1 MLISENKQ
9 SSKQVSMSGLDYAV
23 LILISLSLLVIGIS
37 KVSQTESSY
46 LVADRRTGLFALT
59 ATLVMTELNTATLI
73 SFAAL
78 GYAAGLWGL
87 ILPSIFLIGLLFYA
101 VTVAKKWKAFNGL
114 SVAAFFSQR
123 YGKDVGR
130 FASLTLLVS
139 MAAFSATYIKSLVV
153 LFNPFFPH
161 VSDWAISGLL
171 VIIPLIMTLRGGL
184 VSVIYTDIFSFVVTF
199 VFFPLMAF
207 FSWQSH
213 SLEIPSLDVIIK
225 EGSQVA
231 PVWFITSLIVLTM
244 FTYILAPWYGQ
255 KIFAA
260 QSERVA
266 YLAVFSAAFLV
277 FFLYACAILATIPL
291 RGANLPN
298 PDYALPFAILRL
310 PSGLRG
316 LGYGILF
323 AASATTLTGVWGA
336 MTAMIVEDF
345 LKKSSND
352 IKRVFLITF
361 CMAVFSYLI
370 SNLLIDRILE
380 KLILANIPVAALS
393 FALLGGFYWKKSSR
407 FGAYCSI
414 FVGLICGI
422 GSYLFWGEEGGYTWY
437 WIIGGIPLIFLS
449 GIAGS
454 YCYEDDTHYNLFAT
468 FR

>member
-1 MLISENKQ
+1 
-9 SSKQVSMSGLDYAV
+9 
-23 LILISLSLLVIGIS
+23 
-37 KVSQTESSY
+37 
-46 LVADRRTGLFALT
+46 
-59 ATLVMTELNTATLI
+59 MTELNTATLI

-101 VTVAKKWKAFNGL
+101 FTVAKKWKAFNGV
-114 SVAAFFSQR
+114 SVATFFSQR
-123 YGKDVGR
+123 YGKNVGR
-130 FASLTLLVS
+130 FASFTLLAS
-139 MAAFSATYIKSLVV
+139 MAGFSATYIKSLVV
-153 LFNPFFPH
+153 LFSPFFHH
-161 VSDWAISGLL
+161 VSEWMISGLL
-171 VIIPLIMTLRGGL
+171 VVIPLIMTLRGGL

-199 VFFPLMAF
+199 IFFPLMAF

-213 SLEIPSLDVIIK
+213 SLEIPSFDVFLK
-225 EGSQVA
+225 EGSQVV

-260 QSERVA
+260 QTERVA
-266 YLAVFSAAFLV
+266 YLAVLFAAFLV

-291 RGANLPN
+291 REVNLPN

-310 PSGLRG
+310 PEGLRG

-336 MTAMIVEDF
+336 MTSIIVDDF
-345 LKKSSND
+345 FYKKSSSS
-352 IKRVFLITF
+352 IKRVFFITL
-361 CMAVFSYLI
+361 CMAAFSYLI
-370 SNLLIDRILE
+370 SNLLVDRILE

-414 FVGLICGI
+414 CVGLTCGA
-422 GSYLFWGEEGGYTWY
+422 GSYLYWGEEGGYTWY
-437 WIIGGIPLIFLS
+437 WAMGGIPLIFLS
-449 GIAGS
+449 GMIGS
-454 YCYEDDTHYNLFAT
+454 HCIPQENNLEKESEKVF
-468 FR
+468 

>member
-1 MLISENKQ
+1 
-9 SSKQVSMSGLDYAV
+9 MSGLDYLV
-23 LILISLSLLVIGIS
+23 LILFSLSLLTIGITR
-37 KVSQTESSY
+37 VSQNESSY
-46 LVADRRTGLFALT
+46 LVADRRTGLFALM

-87 ILPSIFLIGLLFYA
+87 ISPSIFLLGLLFYA
-101 VTVAKKWKAFNGL
+101 FTVAKKWKAFNGL

-130 FASLTLLVS
+130 FASLTLLAS
-139 MAAFSATYIKSLVV
+139 MAGFSATYVKSLVV
-153 LFNPFFPH
+153 LFSPFFPH
-161 VSDWAISGLL
+161 LSDWALSGLL
-171 VIIPLIMTLRGGL
+171 VIIPLLMSLRGGL
-184 VSVIYTDIFSFVVTF
+184 VSVIHTDIFSFIVT
-199 VFFPLMAF
+199 VIFFPLLAF

-213 SLEIPSLDVIIK
+213 SLEIPPLDVILK

-231 PVWFITSLIVLTM
+231 PIWFITSLIILTM

-260 QSERVA
+260 QTERVA
-266 YLAVFSAAFLV
+266 YRAVLLAAFLV

-291 RGANLPN
+291 REANLPN
-298 PDYALPFAILRL
+298 PDYALAFAIRRL
-310 PSGLRG
+310 PDGLRG

-336 MTAMIVEDF
+336 MTSMIVEDF
-345 LKKSSND
+345 FYKKFSNS
-352 IKRVFLITF
+352 IKRVFFITL
-361 CMAVFSYLI
+361 CMAVFSFLI
-370 SNLLIDRILE
+370 SNLLVDRILE

-414 FVGLICGI
+414 FVGLICGA
-422 GSYLFWGEEGGYTWY
+422 GSYLYWGEKSGYTWY
-437 WIIGGIPLIFLS
+437 WTTGGIPLIFLS
-449 GIAGS
+449 GIIGS
-454 YCYEDDTHYNLFAT
+454 YCIPQENS
-468 FR
+468 

>member
-1 MLISENKQ
+1 
-9 SSKQVSMSGLDYAV
+9 MSGLDYIV
-23 LILISLSLLVIGIS
+23 LILFSLSLLVIGIS

-46 LVADRRTGLFALT
+46 LVADRRTGLFALI

-78 GYAAGLWGL
+78 GYAAGIWGL

-101 VTVAKKWKAFNGL
+101 FTVAKKWKAFNGL

-130 FASLTLLVS
+130 FASLTLLAS
-139 MAAFSATYIKSLVV
+139 MVGFSATYIKSLVV
-153 LFNPFFPH
+153 LFNPLFPH
-161 VSDWAISGLL
+161 LSEWTISGLL
-171 VIIPLIMTLRGGL
+171 VIIPLIMMLRGGF

-199 VFFPLMAF
+199 IFFPLMAF

-213 SLEIPSLDVIIK
+213 SLEIPSLDTILK
-225 EGSQVA
+225 EGSQAA
-231 PVWFITSLIVLTM
+231 PVWFIISLIVLTM

-266 YLAVFSAAFLV
+266 YLAVLFAAFLV

-336 MTAMIVEDF
+336 MTSMIVEDF
-345 LKKSSND
+345 FYRKSSNS
-352 IKRVFLITF
+352 IKRVFFITL
-361 CMAVFSYLI
+361 CMTVFSFLV
-370 SNLLIDRILE
+370 SNLLVDRILE

-407 FGAYCSI
+407 FGVYVSI
-414 FVGLICGI
+414 FVGIACGV

-437 WIIGGIPLIFLS
+437 WTIGGIPLIFLS
-449 GIAGS
+449 GIVGS
-454 YCYEDDTHYNLFAT
+454 YWFPQENIKLLA
-468 FR
+468 

>member
-1 MLISENKQ
+1 
-9 SSKQVSMSGLDYAV
+9 MSGLDYLV
-23 LILISLSLLVIGIS
+23 LILFSLSLLVIGIS

-46 LVADRRTGLFALT
+46 LLADRRTGLFALI

-73 SFAAL
+73 SFAAS
-78 GYAAGLWGL
+78 GHAAGFWGL

-101 VTVAKKWKAFNGL
+101 FTVAKKWKAFNGL

-130 FASLTLLVS
+130 FASLTLLTS
-139 MAAFSATYIKSLVV
+139 MAGFSATYIKSLVI
-153 LFNPFFPH
+153 LFSPFFPH
-161 VSDWAISGLL
+161 LSEWTISSLL
-171 VIIPLIMTLRGGL
+171 VIIPLIMTFRGGL

-199 VFFPLMAF
+199 IFFPLMAF

-213 SLEIPSLDVIIK
+213 YLEIPSLHVILN

-231 PVWFITSLIVLTM
+231 PVWFITSLIILTM

-260 QSERVA
+260 QTEQVA
-266 YLAVFSAAFLV
+266 YVAVLFAAFLV
-277 FFLYACAILATIPL
+277 FFLYACAILTTIPL
-291 RGANLPN
+291 REANLPN

-310 PSGLRG
+310 PEGLRG

-336 MTAMIVEDF
+336 MTAMVVEDF
-345 LKKSSND
+345 FYRKSSNN
-352 IKRVFLITF
+352 IKRAFLITL

-370 SNLLIDRILE
+370 SNLLVDRILE

-393 FALLGGFYWKKSSR
+393 FALLGGFHWKKSSR

-414 FVGLICGI
+414 FVGLICGA
-422 GSYLFWGEEGGYTWY
+422 GSYIYWGEEGGYTWY
-437 WIIGGIPLIFLS
+437 WTIGGIPLIFLS
-449 GIAGS
+449 GIVGS
-454 YCYEDDTHYNLFAT
+454 YCFPQENIFEKTNKFSEQKI
-468 FR
+468 